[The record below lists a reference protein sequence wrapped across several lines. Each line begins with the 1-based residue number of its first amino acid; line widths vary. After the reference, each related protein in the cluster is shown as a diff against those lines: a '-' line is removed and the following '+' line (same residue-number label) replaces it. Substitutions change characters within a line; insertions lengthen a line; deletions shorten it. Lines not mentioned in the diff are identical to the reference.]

1 MICSIL
7 KWICKV
13 HLQDLIKFKEVM
25 LVQKA
30 FLKFSPLIYMSKHE
44 ATIQRQE
51 LLKSWRSSDE
61 HQMELMKVRFVLC
74 LNDPEEDLLS
84 L

>member
-1 MICSIL
+1 M
-7 KWICKV
+7 